1 MAALPGARFCLA
13 SATLTDNAVKDIT
26 SNPTQN
32 LVTQHML
39 LFVEGSLGLSRR
51 NVIILFKKPVRPEI
65 HLQVSL
71 GHQ

>member
-13 SATLTDNAVKDIT
+13 FATLTDNAVKDIT

-39 LFVEGSLGLSRR
+39 LFVEGSLGL
-51 NVIILFKKPVRPEI
+51 
-65 HLQVSL
+65 
-71 GHQ
+71 